1 MKPVISIR
9 DVALRAEV
17 SVGTVSN
24 VLNRP
29 DVVAA
34 ATRERVL
41 AAIDHLGYVRNEP
54 ARQLRSGTARTI
66 GLVVPDVG
74 NPFFTDVA
82 RGAEEAASEAG
93 HAVILCNS
101 GESLEKER
109 GHVGLLAAQR
119 VHGVLITPVQADP
132 VAPRWL
138 RERGISVVLLDQ
150 PTVADDLCSVAVDDR
165 HGGELAVTHLL
176 AEGCERIVMV
186 NGPAGIHQAAER
198 HRGARDAVRRAGRAP
213 DVLEEVTVPALNVA
227 CGQRAGEQLLARA
240 VLPDA
245 VFCAND
251 LLALGLLQVAVRGGV
266 RVPEDLAIVGYDDID
281 FAAAAAVPLTSVRQP
296 RHEIGR
302 TAAALLIAESRS
314 PADHVHQHV
323 VFTPELV
330 VRASSRR
337 PRRHW
342 GNGRARA

>member
-1 MKPVISIR
+1 MKPSIGIG
-9 DVALRAEV
+9 DVAVKAGV

-34 ATRERVL
+34 GTRERVL
-41 AAIDHLGYVRNEP
+41 AAIAELGYVRNEP

-66 GLVVPDVG
+66 GLVVLDVG

-82 RGAEEAASEAG
+82 RGVEEAASEAG

-101 GESLEKER
+101 DESVDKER
-109 GHVGLLAAQR
+109 RQVELLASQR
-119 VHGVLITPVQADP
+119 VHGVLITPVQAGP
-132 VAPRWL
+132 ESL
-138 RERGISVVLLDQ
+138 RRLRDRGISVVLLDH
-150 PTVADDLCSVAVDDR
+150 PAAEEDLCSVAVDDY
-165 HGGELAVTHLL
+165 HGGELVLTHLL
-176 AEGCERIVMV
+176 AEGCERIVMI

-198 HRGARDAVRRAGRAP
+198 YRGAVAAIRSAGRAP
-213 DVLEEVTVPALNVA
+213 GVLEEITAPALNVA
-227 CGQRAGEQLLARA
+227 SGLRAGERLMARA

-251 LLALGLLQVAVRGGV
+251 LLALGLLQATVRAGV

-302 TAAALLIAESRS
+302 TAAKLLIAESQS
-314 PADHVHQHV
+314 PGDHVHRHV

-330 VRASSRR
+330 VRESSRR
-337 PRRHW
+337 PRRLF
-342 GNGRARA
+342 AEP